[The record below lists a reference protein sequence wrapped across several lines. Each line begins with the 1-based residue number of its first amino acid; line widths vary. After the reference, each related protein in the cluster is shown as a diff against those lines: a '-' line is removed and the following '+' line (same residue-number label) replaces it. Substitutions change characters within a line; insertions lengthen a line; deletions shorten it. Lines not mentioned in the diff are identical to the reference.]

1 MALKSRKLSL
11 RGLHMF
17 CTAARH
23 RTLSQAAEELFV
35 TPSAVSHQLKKL
47 EAELGLALFQREGR
61 TLALTEAGEMLF
73 EQIQEPLLQVESA
86 AAQVRARHARAS
98 LRVSVQ
104 PFFASE
110 LLMPALA
117 EFQEAHPE
125 IDLALDASDESKR
138 VLPANTDIAIRLF
151 DTPPNDKDS
160 RLLFPLSLVPAC
172 SPGLRK
178 RLRSEPQRDET
189 PFPVVIHRGRPDAW
203 KQWASQ
209 SGVVLPMSGSVV
221 QLDAMSAIVQAA
233 ERGLGVALVPLQL
246 TEGAFRAGRLVR
258 LFDHA
263 LETTDAYHI
272 VCRETPEERPDVREF
287 RDWVLERFGAPG
299 VERPRSSPHLT

>member
-1 MALKSRKLSL
+1 MALKQRKLSM
-11 RGLHMF
+11 RGLHTF

-23 RTLSQAAEELFV
+23 RTLGQAAEELYV

-47 EAELGLALFQREGR
+47 EAELGLALFERQGR
-61 TLALTEAGEMLF
+61 TLALTEAGELLY
-73 EQIQEPLLQVESA
+73 EQIQEPMLRVETA
-86 AAQVRARHARAS
+86 AAQVRARFARAS

-117 EFQEAHPE
+117 DFQAAHPE

-138 VLPANTDIAIRLF
+138 VLPANADVAIRLF
-151 DTPPNDKDS
+151 ETPPTDRDS

-172 SPGLRK
+172 SPALRD
-178 RLRSEPQRDET
+178 RLKEHPQQNAT
-189 PFPVVIHRGRPDAW
+189 PFPVVVHRGRADAW
-203 KQWASQ
+203 KLWAAQ
-209 SGVVLPMSGSVV
+209 SGIELPLTGSVV
-221 QLDAMSAIVQAA
+221 QLDAMSTIVQAA

-246 TEGAFRAGRLVR
+246 TAGAFREGRLVQ
-258 LFDHA
+258 LFEHA

-272 VCRETPEERPDVREF
+272 VCRETPEERPDVLEF
-287 RDWVLERFGAPG
+287 RDWVLERFGAAETTG
-299 VERPRSSPHLT
+299 

>member
-1 MALKSRKLSL
+1 MTLKHRKPSM
-11 RGLHMF
+11 RGLHVF

-23 RTLSQAAEELFV
+23 RTLSQAADELFV

-61 TLALTEAGEMLF
+61 TLALTEAGDMLF
-73 EQIQEPLLQVESA
+73 AQIQEPLLRVESA
-86 AAQVRARHARAS
+86 AAQVRARYARAS

-110 LLMPALA
+110 LLMPALK

-125 IDLALDASDESKR
+125 IDLVLDASDESKR
-138 VLPANTDIAIRLF
+138 ILPPNTDVAIRLF
-151 DTPPNDKDS
+151 DTPPADRDS

-172 SPGLRK
+172 SPALRE
-178 RLRSEPQRDET
+178 RLQEHPQQDAT
-189 PFPVVIHRGRPDAW
+189 PFPIVVHRGRADAW
-203 KQWASQ
+203 KQWATQ
-209 SGVVLPMSGSVV
+209 SGIELPMTGSVV

-246 TEGAFRAGRLVR
+246 TQGAFQEGRLVR
-258 LFDHA
+258 LVDHA
-263 LETTDAYHI
+263 LDTTDAYHI
-272 VCRETPEERPDVREF
+272 VCRETPEERPDVRRF
-287 RDWVLERFGAPG
+287 RDWVLGRFGDSGADAPT
-299 VERPRSSPHLT
+299 RARNDS